1 MRLLSL
7 RYSLGVKL
15 LPLILALI
23 LMTFGQTPL
32 WSQDSEPRL
41 PSSNETLLTWNS
53 IAERF
58 QTELNG
64 LQTDLSAALIE
75 AEQSRTYSERL
86 TSLYGRSL
94 RRISDLEIFVDQIGE
109 RMQAR
114 DMDLYWA
121 YLDIEELEDQVSS
134 LEKDKLK
141 MLIVIIVMGAV
152 ILGGVAF
159 FLIKLYLKAKVPLR
173 C

>member
-1 MRLLSL
+1 
-7 RYSLGVKL
+7 
-15 LPLILALI
+15 
-23 LMTFGQTPL
+23 
-32 WSQDSEPRL
+32 
-41 PSSNETLLTWNS
+41 
-53 IAERF
+53 
-58 QTELNG
+58 
-64 LQTDLSAALIE
+64 
-75 AEQSRTYSERL
+75 
-86 TSLYGRSL
+86 
-94 RRISDLEIFVDQIGE
+94 
-109 RMQAR
+109 
-114 DMDLYWA
+114 MDLYWA